1 MDIWKLLKPVRQQS
15 IPDVEET
22 TLANVCKKP
31 KTDDV
36 ACSTIV
42 ATLSLEPEPDKLE
55 SGADTK

>member
-1 MDIWKLLKPVRQQS
+1 MDIWKFLKPVRHKL

-22 TLANVCKKP
+22 KLTNVCKKP

-36 ACSTIV
+36 ACSTTA
-42 ATLSLEPEPDKLE
+42 ATLSVEPEPDKLE